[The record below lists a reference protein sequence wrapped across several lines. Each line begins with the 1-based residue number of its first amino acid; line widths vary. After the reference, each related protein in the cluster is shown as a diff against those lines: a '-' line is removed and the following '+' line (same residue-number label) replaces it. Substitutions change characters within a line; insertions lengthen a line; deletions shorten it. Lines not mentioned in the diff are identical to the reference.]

1 MARTRC
7 FLAVELEDVVRER
20 VKVLQKELRRT
31 LPNVKWVEEDN
42 LHVTLLFL
50 GEVDDREIAKVCRLA
65 QEAVNGIKPFTLSV
79 EQFGCFPHPHRPR
92 VLWVGV
98 GEGKEELV
106 EMYDALATP
115 LSELGFRREDR
126 PYSPHITLGRTKSD
140 GPIAE
145 LSRALEKHATW
156 DAGSFQVTE
165 VVLMS
170 SELTRDGPL
179 YTILGRAELDAE
191 TESEKL

>member
-1 MARTRC
+1 MARMRC
-7 FLAVELEDVVRER
+7 FLAVELSPEVKER
-20 VKVLQKELRRT
+20 VVGLQTQLRRT
-31 LPNVKWVEEDN
+31 LTGIKWVEEEN

-50 GEVDDREIAKVCRLA
+50 GEVDEREIIKVCRLA
-65 QEAVNGIKPFTLSV
+65 QEAMTLIPSFTMTLQ
-79 EQFGCFPHPHRPR
+79 EFGCFPHARRPR

-106 EMYDALATP
+106 RIYEALATP
-115 LSELGFRREDR
+115 LSELGYRREDR

-140 GPIAE
+140 GPVIA
-145 LSRALEKHATW
+145 LGQALEKFAAWEGGTMP
-156 DAGSFQVTE
+156 VKE

-179 YTILGRAELDAE
+179 YTVLGRAILGLA
-191 TESEKL
+191 